1 MDADSTQALV
11 VVQGPIKWFD
21 PIKGFGFLADSAG
34 GADVLIHA
42 NVLRNFGQ
50 SSVAEAAM
58 VVVRAMSTA
67 RGRQATE
74 VLSIQPPPSDGQ
86 APIADLAMLP
96 PHQLDQL
103 PLLPARV
110 KWFDKAKG
118 FGFANVFGQRG
129 DVFLHIEVLRHWG
142 FADLVPGEAVGLRI
156 VPGPRGAIAAQIL
169 AWDRAIAILEPGG
182 NGSAPA
188 TGSNGS
194 NGKASC
200 DHGPGFAPGRL
211 FGPGFAASLSASVS
225 PSLVATLAA
234 AG

>member
-74 VLSIQPPPSDGQ
+74 VLSIQPPPSDAQ

-96 PHQLDQL
+96 PH
-103 PLLPARV
+103 
-110 KWFDKAKG
+110 
-118 FGFANVFGQRG
+118 
-129 DVFLHIEVLRHWG
+129 
-142 FADLVPGEAVGLRI
+142 
-156 VPGPRGAIAAQIL
+156 
-169 AWDRAIAILEPGG
+169 
-182 NGSAPA
+182 
-188 TGSNGS
+188 
-194 NGKASC
+194 
-200 DHGPGFAPGRL
+200 
-211 FGPGFAASLSASVS
+211 
-225 PSLVATLAA
+225 
-234 AG
+234 